1 MINEEFVILLTIL
14 LSLYRLQSYSHMNHG
29 YQYKFLLIGDSR
41 VGKSSLVRRFADDSF
56 EQSYLATIGVDFKI
70 KYVFFYE
77 ET

>member
-1 MINEEFVILLTIL
+1 
-14 LSLYRLQSYSHMNHG
+14 MNHG